1 MNNVARLQGF
11 NEIWQRTS
19 LVQRVLLVGIGLACV
34 GAAALLVG
42 WARQPK
48 YALLYGGLPP
58 AEAAKIVEKV
68 EDQGIACQTKD
79 GGASVYVESG
89 KVRELRM
96 KLAAQDLPSGGH
108 SGYKIIDAQRIGT
121 SPFQQKINHVRAI
134 EGELGMTLE
143 VLDAVVKARV
153 KIAPA
158 REAMFESK
166 DKKPASASVMLRLK
180 QGSLL
185 TGGNIAAIMN
195 LVAGGVEGLAASNV
209 TVVDAE
215 GNLLS
220 PEGGT
225 GTSNEMRTV
234 LDQKLQIEDQLARR
248 IEKHLGTVLG
258 PGRATVRVSATID
271 TTSDTTVTTTPSA
284 ESLMKSTSETSRPV
298 ASADGKV
305 ASGGLKE
312 TTTDMEYFDPIIT
325 TTKEV
330 KTPPGSIT
338 DLSVSCFVDLT
349 PPKAKD
355 GETAPPA
362 HKLTEENVKEAIRAA
377 LGIEAAKLAS
387 LVVVNTPFYK
397 DPTAALASLAGEEEG
412 MFTMGFMLEIARR
425 VSLGLLVIGVLLG
438 LKIVRKKPK
447 AAASAALPAVEGAAP
462 RSDRLLAAAQ
472 TGDPE
477 VLRTQ
482 ITQALQDNPDE
493 VKRLF
498 LSWVETEQ
506 GEM

>member
-1 MNNVARLQGF
+1 MNNVARLQSF

-19 LVQRVLLVGIGLACV
+19 LVQRVLLVGIVLACV

-68 EDQGIACQTKD
+68 EDKGIACQTKD

-96 KLAAQDLPSGGH
+96 KLAAQDLPGGGH

-143 VLDAVVKARV
+143 VLDAVVEARV

-158 REAMFESK
+158 REAMFQSK

-185 TGGNIAAIMN
+185 TSGNIAAIMN
-195 LVAGGVEGLAASNV
+195 LVAGGVEGLTASNV
-209 TVVDAE
+209 TVIDSDS
-215 GNLLS
+215 NLLS
-220 PEGGT
+220 PEAGT
-225 GTSNEMRTV
+225 GTSTEMRTV
-234 LDQKLQIEDQLARR
+234 LDQKLQIEDRLARR

-271 TTSDTTVTTTPSA
+271 TKSDTTVTTTPST
-284 ESLMKSTSETSRPV
+284 ESVMKMSSETSKPV
-298 ASADGKV
+298 PGTGGAGK
-305 ASGGLKE
+305 AAGLKE

-330 KTPPGSIT
+330 VTPPGNIT

-349 PPKAKD
+349 PSKAKEGAD
-355 GETAPPA
+355 TPA
-362 HKLTEENVKEAIRAA
+362 THKLTEANVKEAIRAA
-377 LGIEAAKLAS
+377 LGIDAAKLAS
-387 LVVVNTPFYK
+387 LVVVDTPFYK
-397 DPTAALASLAGEEEG
+397 DPAVATASLAEEDGG
-412 MFTMGFMLEIARR
+412 MFTPGFMLEIARR
-425 VSLGLLVIGVLLG
+425 GSLGLLVIAVLLG
-438 LKIVRKKPK
+438 LKIVRKKPRSAL
-447 AAASAALPAVEGAAP
+447 AAVPAVEGQAP
-462 RSDRLLAAAQ
+462 QGDRLLAAAQ

-477 VLRTQ
+477 VLRAQ
-482 ITQALQDNPDE
+482 ITQALQDNPGE